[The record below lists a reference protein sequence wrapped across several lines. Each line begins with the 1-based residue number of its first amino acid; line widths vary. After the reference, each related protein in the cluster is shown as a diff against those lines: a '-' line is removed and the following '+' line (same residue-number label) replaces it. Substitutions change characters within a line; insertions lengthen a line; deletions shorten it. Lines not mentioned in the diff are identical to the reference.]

1 MKSFNELINTGKPV
15 VVDFFADWCGPC
27 KAMVPILNDVKA
39 TVKEN
44 AIIIKIDVD
53 KAQALASEYGI
64 RAIPTL
70 LIFKDGKEVWRH
82 SGVCPPEELKKKIMS
97 LV

>member
-1 MKSFNELINTGKPV
+1 MKSFNELINSGKPV

-39 TVKEN
+39 TVKES

-53 KAQALASEYGI
+53 KAQSLASEYGI

-70 LIFKDGKEVWRH
+70 LIIKDGKEVWRH
-82 SGVCPPEELKKKIMS
+82 SGVCQPEVLKKKIMN